1 MAPGREAMTSSLSL
15 SILLALSAQTVSPGP
30 APEDPLPPYI
40 PLRAPALAAWC
51 ATPEGA
57 ALAERLT
64 SFCAG
69 YLRAVLEN
77 DPRLNNCHPLMAH
90 VMEEI
95 IRRQRTA
102 PLTDNDVLARD
113 YVVGVARDLCGR
125 GRA

>member
-1 MAPGREAMTSSLSL
+1 MTSGLSL
-15 SILLALSAQTVSPGP
+15 SILLALSAQATVPGT
-30 APEDPLPPYI
+30 AREDPLPPYL
-40 PLRAPALAAWC
+40 PLRAPALAAYC

-77 DPRLNNCHPLMAH
+77 DPRLDNCHPLMAH

-95 IRRQRTA
+95 IRRQRAA
-102 PLTDNDVLARD
+102 PLTDNAVLARD
-113 YVVGVARDLCGR
+113 FVVEVARDLCGR
-125 GRA
+125 GQP